1 MEWRFTSRGEI
12 LSDVLSIWGGRYLE
26 REEIESL
33 LRDAKIARFCCHND
47 DGTIHATP
55 VWYKYENEEILI
67 STPDRSRK
75 AKNVKRNKNV
85 TILIDTESEPV
96 RGVMVY
102 GEAELD
108 YNDVLP
114 MITSICEKYLPKD
127 KAKSFSEEMFRN
139 GVNLLIKVKP
149 KNIASFYF

>member
-1 MEWRFTSRGEI
+1 

-96 RGVMVY
+96 RGVMIY
-102 GEAELD
+102 GEAELNHD
-108 YNDVLP
+108 DVLP
-114 MITSICEKYLPKD
+114 TIISICEKYLPKE
-127 KAKSFSEEMFRN
+127 KAKNLSEGMFRD
-139 GVNLLIKVKP
+139 GVNLLITVKP
-149 KNIASFYF
+149 RKITSFYF

>member
-1 MEWRFTSRGEI
+1 M
-12 LSDVLSIWGGRYLE
+12 SDVLSIWGGRHLE

-33 LRDAKIARFCCHND
+33 LKEAKIARFCCHND

-55 VWYKYENEEILI
+55 VWFKYENEEILI
-67 STPDRSRK
+67 SIPDRSRK
-75 AKNVKRNKNV
+75 AKNLERNNKV
-85 TILIDTESEPV
+85 TILIDTEEPF
-96 RGVMVY
+96 RGVMIY

-114 MITSICEKYLPKD
+114 TIILICEKYLPKD
-127 KAKSFSEEMFRN
+127 KAKNLSEGMFRD
-139 GVNLLIKVKP
+139 GVNLLIKVRP